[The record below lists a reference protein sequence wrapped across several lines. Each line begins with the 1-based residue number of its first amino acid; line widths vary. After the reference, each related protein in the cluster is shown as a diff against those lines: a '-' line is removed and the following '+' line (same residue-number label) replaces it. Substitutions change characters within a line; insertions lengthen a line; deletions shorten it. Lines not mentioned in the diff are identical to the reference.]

1 MADLKVGMD
10 MWGTNTTAGAS
21 GTNPI
26 RSNNPNA
33 GKTELDMSDFL
44 TLMVKQFQNQDI
56 DNAASTSDMMN
67 QMVQMSVMQAV
78 TNITQATTMLYSA
91 GLVGKEVTVGAIG
104 EDGKLAE
111 VVGTVTGTGTYGGQ
125 PVIFVNGKTYYLNEI
140 MAVGKLP
147 PKEEVKPDPKPDEK
161 PDEKPKPEDGTTPV

>member
-33 GKTELDMSDFL
+33 GKAELDMSDFL

-111 VVGTVTGTGTYGGQ
+111 VVGTVTGTG
-125 PVIFVNGKTYYLNEI
+125 
-140 MAVGKLP
+140 
-147 PKEEVKPDPKPDEK
+147 
-161 PDEKPKPEDGTTPV
+161 